1 MLKKQRHSFQDTYN
15 THSCTS
21 ENLAKQT
28 GRLEFFGRRPAEIE
42 IIEMKMMK
50 QNFILRSFN
59 SRSCRISQDNEFF
72 HPSLFKLGLEI
83 VIFQLVVSRVK

>member
-15 THSCTS
+15 KHSCTS

-50 QNFILRSFN
+50 QNFILRSFYFYFKIKVMN
-59 SRSCRISQDNEFF
+59 KPLLISMKEGRP
-72 HPSLFKLGLEI
+72 H
-83 VIFQLVVSRVK
+83 VFQEYALQVVLL